1 MTSPGAVVNPRAN
14 KPNPVRRQI
23 PDTQAGKFKLA
34 RPLGHWYP
42 LAAFSKPESDEPAS
56 SAAAVALAGKF
67 RVTGKVGCGRE
78 APSYG
83 ASMLAPLPMPVF
95 RKRGNKQEKKV
106 RAAGRREPATVA
118 GLPLTA
124 RLRVPLS

>member
-1 MTSPGAVVNPRAN
+1 MNPRAN
-14 KPNPVRRQI
+14 KTIRAHWQI
-23 PDTQAGKFKLA
+23 PDTGKFKFKVSTALRALA
-34 RPLGHWYP
+34 PSFQQARVRRAVERL
-42 LAAFSKPESDEPAS
+42 EPAA

-67 RVTGKVGCGRE
+67 RVTSKVGCGRE

-83 ASMLAPLPMPVF
+83 ASMLAPWPMPVF

-106 RAAGRREPATVA
+106 RTAGRREPATVA